1 LYEKGQ
7 GVKRDLKRAGE
18 LFRQSA
24 MDGHAD
30 AQYALAVMLQT
41 GKGQTQDLQESHLWL
56 KKAAK
61 LGHHDAAMALA
72 NTTEN

>member
-1 LYEKGQ
+1 
-7 GVKRDLKRAGE
+7 
-18 LFRQSA
+18 

-56 KKAAK
+56 QKAAN
-61 LGHHDAAMALA
+61 LGHRDAVLALD
-72 NTTEN
+72 NTTKN

>member
-1 LYEKGQ
+1 
-7 GVKRDLKRAGE
+7 
-18 LFRQSA
+18 
-24 MDGHAD
+24 
-30 AQYALAVMLQT
+30 LQT